1 MANELFK
8 ALAKKMGKDKSMSIL
23 QKMANG
29 GMPKDVTE
37 LAKYPGGGMINP
49 NAKNM
54 MMEMG
59 KGKEVRS
66 SGTIDAYKYGGGY
79 SMKKKKKSKK
89 KK

>member
-1 MANELFK
+1 MAVELFK
-8 ALAKKMGKDKSMSIL
+8 SLVRKMGKEKSMSIL

-37 LAKYPGGGMINP
+37 LAKYGGAGMINP

-59 KGKEVRS
+59 KGKEVKA
-66 SGTIDAYKYGGGY
+66 SGTMDAYKYGGGY

>member
-66 SGTIDAYKYGGGY
+66 SGTTDAYKYGGGY
-79 SMKKKKKSKK
+79 SMKKKKSKK